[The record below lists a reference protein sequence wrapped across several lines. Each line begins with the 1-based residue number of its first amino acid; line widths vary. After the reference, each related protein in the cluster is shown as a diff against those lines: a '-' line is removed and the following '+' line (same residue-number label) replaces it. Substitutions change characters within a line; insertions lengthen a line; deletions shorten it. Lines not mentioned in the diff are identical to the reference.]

1 MVILKVSLVLKQNK
15 YDTITDHFSC
25 SLVAE
30 NAEFLMLGYLAL
42 TGDISWAHPARSI
55 VPLSAQMI
63 CRRGVVA
70 DWQIGK
76 ISTWLLLL
84 VLLGV
89 SLGPGYS
96 PKFLSMSLT
105 LQLRTVAIKPMF
117 FGCMRGEAKQE
128 GLVQCKVRFSLLSI
142 PPNLTLKFDYKKTS
156 FLYCL
161 MKASWFQI
169 PQIHSRPVWWV
180 HASKTHKFKASCART
195 TVHNNPF
202 LLATHN
208 LWWSMSERKLK
219 STDEGICTKVA
230 VIGFTW
236 LPFPS
241 VAWPPLAWFLQYAS
255 KILSEAS
262 FFPLHI
268 HMCKPI
274 LLL

>member
-55 VPLSAQMI
+55 VPLSAQML

-76 ISTWLLLL
+76 ISCVVVI
-84 VLLGV
+84 VLLDV

-117 FGCMRGEAKQE
+117 FGCMRGE
-128 GLVQCKVRFSLLSI
+128 GS
-142 PPNLTLKFDYKKTS
+142 Y
-156 FLYCL
+156 
-161 MKASWFQI
+161 M
-169 PQIHSRPVWWV
+169 
-180 HASKTHKFKASCART
+180 
-195 TVHNNPF
+195 
-202 LLATHN
+202 
-208 LWWSMSERKLK
+208 
-219 STDEGICTKVA
+219 
-230 VIGFTW
+230 
-236 LPFPS
+236 
-241 VAWPPLAWFLQYAS
+241 
-255 KILSEAS
+255 
-262 FFPLHI
+262 
-268 HMCKPI
+268 
-274 LLL
+274 